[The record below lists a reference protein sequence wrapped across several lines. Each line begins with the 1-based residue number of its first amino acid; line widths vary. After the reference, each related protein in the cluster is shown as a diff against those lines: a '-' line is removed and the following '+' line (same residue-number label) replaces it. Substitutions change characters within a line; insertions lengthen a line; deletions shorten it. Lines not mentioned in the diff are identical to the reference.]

1 MSASRGSSSRRRS
14 SRREASTGNGAAG
27 SSAATPIPRRR
38 RPAARPSRRE
48 DRSFVPLHHVR
59 TLSCL
64 GEHLGAD
71 EHFYTLTSEGSWYY
85 FTGRPCPSRFLMPW
99 TAPPPSSRRKSPA
112 ISRPTGSSSFSTGA
126 TAGPSGSTA
135 SPSSTG
141 SRFSTGTSGATTVST
156 FPSTETNS
164 GSGKTGLPGGCRGIV
179 RMPSIECGMTPVNGR
194 VWKTRQGLRRNRGG
208 MTGEGM
214 SGSFRKAPAGRRPP
228 VRTGCCAPPS
238 PV

>member
-71 EHFYTLTSEGSWYY
+71 EHFYTMTSEGSWYY

-99 TAPPPSSRRKSPA
+99 TALPPFFQEEVAPHLETRRVKFVLYRSDSWAFRIDGIPVVDRLP
-112 ISRPTGSSSFSTGA
+112 ILDGYIRGHYRFDVSIDGNELWVREN
-126 TAGPSGSTA
+126 GP
-135 SPSSTG
+135 P
-141 SRFSTGTSGATTVST
+141 
-156 FPSTETNS
+156 
-164 GSGKTGLPGGCRGIV
+164 
-179 RMPSIECGMTPVNGR
+179 GR
-194 VWKTRQGLRRNRGG
+194 VPGYRSN
-208 MTGEGM
+208 
-214 SGSFRKAPAGRRPP
+214 A
-228 VRTGCCAPPS
+228 VD
-238 PV
+238 